1 MASLLLAVLYLAFI
15 GLGLPDSLLG
25 AAWPTMYEGFGVPLS
40 SAGIL
45 SIIVSLCTITSSLLN
60 DRLSFRLGTG
70 RLTALSVGLTMS
82 PLFDWIAENTT
93 LALYPV
99 YLLAV
104 LALMFFLFRSLPKE
118 KA

>member
-25 AAWPTMYEGFGVPLS
+25 AAQSQAIIGVQMA
-40 SAGIL
+40 SAYIGIC
-45 SIIVSLCTITSSLLN
+45 V
-60 DRLSFRLGTG
+60 
-70 RLTALSVGLTMS
+70 MP
-82 PLFDWIAENTT
+82 PLFGWIAGNTT

-104 LALMFFLFRSLPKE
+104 LALMFFLFHSLPKE